1 MKRLLGVFFGF
12 ILGIML
18 FANTVEAATPRVMVS
33 DYKVAE
39 GKVIG
44 GKEFTLKVTLKNT
57 AAKAVKNVKLT
68 LSTENGELLPVEG
81 AGTAYIDEIAA
92 DSEQEFTFKMK
103 AISGLQEKSYKMTI
117 KTEYESA
124 GGYEYTV
131 DESIFLPVTMEQRFS
146 VTDIFLENG
155 ELQLGDTA
163 EITAMVN
170 NMGEGSLYNVVATVK
185 GDNLE
190 EMSSYVGNIES
201 GKSGMVDIITKATV
215 VTAGDHKKNEII
227 ISYEDKEG
235 ISAVQKMEIDVSVTQ
250 PLYEKLEKVKKDN
263 KGAQVVKIIIEI
275 VVAVIVLVGG
285 IFLYLKRKKKK
296 QQMLEE
302 FIK

>member
-1 MKRLLGVFFGF
+1 MKKLFGLLLG
-12 ILGIML
+12 ICLGIVML
-18 FANTVEAATPRVMVS
+18 TNTVEAATPRVMVS
-33 DYKVAE
+33 DYQVQE

-57 AAKAVKNVKLT
+57 ASKAVKNVKLT
-68 LSTENGELLPVEG
+68 LSTENGEILPVEG
-81 AGTAYIDEIAA
+81 AGTAYISEIAA

-103 AISGLQEKSYKMTI
+103 AISGLTEKSYKMTI
-117 KTEYESA
+117 KTEYESN

-131 DESIFLPVTMEQRFS
+131 DESIFLPVVMEQRFS
-146 VTDIFLENG
+146 VTDVFMENADV
-155 ELQLGDTA
+155 QLGDTV
-163 EITAMVN
+163 EISAMVN

-190 EMSSYVGNIES
+190 EMSSYVGNIEP
-201 GKSGMVDIITKATV
+201 GKSGMVDIITKASV

-235 ISAVQKMEIDVSVTQ
+235 VSAVYKEEIYVNVTQ
-250 PLYEKLEKVKKDN
+250 PLYEKLEKVKTNN
-263 KGAQVVKIIIEI
+263 KGAQTAKVIIEV
-275 VVAVIVLVGG
+275 VVAVIVVVGG
-285 IFLYLKRKKKK
+285 SILYMKRKKKK